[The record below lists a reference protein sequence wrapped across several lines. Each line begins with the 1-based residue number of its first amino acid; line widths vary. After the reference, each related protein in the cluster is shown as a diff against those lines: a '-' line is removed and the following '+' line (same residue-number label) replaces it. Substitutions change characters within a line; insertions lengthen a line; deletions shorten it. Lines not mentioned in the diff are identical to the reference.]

1 MMKLE
6 SRPLFL
12 TMSLKTPSAA
22 GLRQMLPRQTK
33 RTEKGLVS
41 LLCVGVAIGEDD
53 DDDDDA
59 KHTKEGENLGFSRE
73 LELETRFGFL

>member
-22 GLRQMLPRQTK
+22 GLRQMLPRHTK

-41 LLCVGVAIGEDD
+41 LFCVGVAIGEDD
-53 DDDDDA
+53 DDDDA
-59 KHTKEGENLGFSRE
+59 KHTKEGKNLGFSRE
-73 LELETRFGFL
+73 LETRFGFL